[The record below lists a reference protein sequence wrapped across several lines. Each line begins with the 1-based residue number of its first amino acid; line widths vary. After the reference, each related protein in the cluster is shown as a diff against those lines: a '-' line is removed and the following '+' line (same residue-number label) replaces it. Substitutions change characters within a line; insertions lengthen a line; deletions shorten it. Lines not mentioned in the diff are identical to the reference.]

1 MPRSARI
8 AKAEKIK
15 QEYKETIEI
24 CENVQAILCKQFL
37 NNTLTSEKF
46 YNETKSN
53 GLELKYFNEKIL
65 ELKPESKRLG
75 SKKTI
80 SIRSKIIYNEK
91 VSRLRGL
98 QTIKLQKITEL
109 LCDIKKELKEAASI
123 NHEIEE
129 LKARKTVLDHILKET
144 I

>member
-65 ELKPESKRLG
+65 ELKPKSKRLG